1 MAEEATATL
10 GKDPDPERFHELVNE
25 HIEDPYPVYR
35 SFREAS
41 GGVHRIERSGRGPEW
56 IVLGYDHGAAVLG
69 SRSFGRRAAEA
80 TGRTGS
86 IIPSRFATLSTLV
99 DNWLV
104 FMDPPRHT
112 WVRTVISDP
121 FTERLR
127 AGMPARVA
135 GIVDDLAARLAG
147 RREIELVGDFA
158 ALVPMAVI
166 LEVLGVPGEDRT
178 VLAPLLASLQE
189 GSSWRPGP
197 PEQRMATADGGAR
210 GLVEY
215 FHDAVASRRHDPRP
229 DLLSALAAADWGDE
243 PDPEELLVG
252 TCVHL
257 LAAGQEA
264 TTNAVAKAALMLL
277 RHPDLVDR
285 LHADPDLVP
294 RAVDE
299 FIRYDSP
306 GQMVHRWAYQDE
318 RLGEM
323 TIPKGEKVT
332 VVLGSANRDP
342 ARFENPDVIDIDR
355 DARKHCGFG
364 LGAHYCLGSPLGRL
378 AVRAGVHALLKL
390 VPDLRLA
397 EERVPYRRDLVFHG
411 PARLPLVRTA

>member
-1 MAEEATATL
+1 MAEEATLAR
-10 GKDPDPERFHELVNE
+10 DPDPERFHELVNS
-25 HIEDPYPVYR
+25 HIADPYPVYR
-35 SFREAS
+35 AYREAA
-41 GGVHRIERSGRGPEW
+41 GGVHRLQRSGRGPEW
-56 IVLGYDHGAAVLG
+56 IVLGYAHGSAVLG

-86 IIPSRFATLSTLV
+86 IIPARFSTLSTLV

-112 WVRTVISDP
+112 RVRTVIGDR
-121 FTERLR
+121 FAERLR

-135 GIVDDLAARLAG
+135 DIVEDLAAGLDG
-147 RREIELVGDFA
+147 RREIELVADFA
-158 ALVPMAVI
+158 AQVPMAVI
-166 LEVLGVPGEDRT
+166 LEVLGVSIEDRT

-189 GSSWRPGP
+189 GSSFRPGP

-210 GLVEY
+210 GLIEY
-215 FHDAVASRRHDPRP
+215 FRDALASRRREPRK
-229 DLLSALAAADWGDE
+229 DLLSALATADWGDE

-252 TCVHL
+252 SCVHL

-264 TTNAVAKAALMLL
+264 TTNAVAKAALLLL

-285 LHADPDLVP
+285 LRADPDLVP

-306 GQMVHRWAYQDE
+306 GQMVHRWAYRDE
-318 RLGEM
+318 PLGDV

-332 VVLGSANRDP
+332 VVLGAANRDP
-342 ARFENPDVIDIDR
+342 ARFENPDVIDLTR

-397 EERVPYRRDLVFHG
+397 EETVPYRRDLVFHG
-411 PARLPLVRTA
+411 PERLALVRIL

>member
-1 MAEEATATL
+1 MAEEATLA
-10 GKDPDPERFHELVNE
+10 KDPDPERFHELVNE
-25 HIEDPYPVYR
+25 HIADPYPVYR
-35 SFREAS
+35 RYREAA
-41 GGVHRIERSGRGPEW
+41 GGVHRIQRSGRGPEW
-56 IVLGYDHGAAVLG
+56 IVLGYAHGSAVLG

-86 IIPSRFATLSTLV
+86 IIPAAFSTLSTLV

-112 WVRTVISDP
+112 SVRTVIGDR
-121 FTERLR
+121 FADRLR

-135 GIVDDLAARLAG
+135 GIVEDLAAALDG

-158 ALVPMAVI
+158 AQVPMAVI
-166 LEVLGVPGEDRT
+166 LEVLGVPRQDRRL
-178 VLAPLLASLQE
+178 LAPLLASLQE
-189 GSSWRPGP
+189 GSSFRPGP

-215 FHDAVASRRHDPRP
+215 FRDALRSRRREPRE
-229 DLLSALAAADWGDE
+229 DLLSALATADWGDE

-252 TCVHL
+252 SCVHL

-264 TTNAVAKAALMLL
+264 TTNAIAKAALLLL

-285 LHADPDLVP
+285 LRADPDLVP

-306 GQMVHRWAYQDE
+306 GQMVHRWAYRDE
-318 RLGEM
+318 PLGDV
-323 TIPKGEKVT
+323 TIPRGEKVT
-332 VVLGSANRDP
+332 VVLGAANRDP

-390 VPDLRLA
+390 VPELRLA
-397 EERVPYRRDLVFHG
+397 EESVPYRRDLVFHG
-411 PARLPLVRTA
+411 PERLRLVRTV